1 MAFRRC
7 GCMRDGLTTVVEQN
21 MENSGRAAE
30 CRFDLLGIGNAIV
43 DVLAPVEADFP
54 QRNGM
59 VAGSMALIDGERAQ
73 ILYNQIHREKEMGGG
88 SAANTCVVASNM
100 GARVAYLGKVA
111 DDAPGQAFGADLQ
124 AAGVYFPSVPLQGD
138 EGDHNPTA
146 RCIILVTPDGQRTMN
161 TYLGACVTFSPEDVL
176 ADVVQASKVVYM
188 EGYLF
193 DPPAAQEAFRTAAR
207 IAHEAGRK
215 VALSLSDRFCVD
227 RHRAAF
233 HDLVRGHVDILFANE
248 DEICAL
254 YQTDDFDE
262 AARRVAAET
271 HFAVLTR
278 SERGSVIIQDQKRI
292 VIESVRTQV
301 IDTTG
306 AGDAYAA
313 GFLAGWTSDRTL
325 AECGRLGSVAASEVI
340 SHYGA
345 RPLINMRQDMDF

>member
-1 MAFRRC
+1 
-7 GCMRDGLTTVVEQN
+7 
-21 MENSGRAAE
+21 MENSGQAAE

-43 DVLAPVEADFP
+43 DVLAPVEAAFP
-54 QRNGM
+54 ERNGM
-59 VAGSMALIDGERAQ
+59 TPGGMTLIDAARAEALYGQ
-73 ILYNQIHREKEMGGG
+73 IRREKEMGGG

-111 DDAPGQAFGADLQ
+111 DDVPGQAFATDMQ
-124 AAGVYFPSVPLQGD
+124 AAGVYFPSSPLQGD
-138 EGDHNPTA
+138 AGTAHPTA

-161 TYLGACVTFSPEDVL
+161 TYLGACVNFGPEDVL
-176 ADVVQASKVVYM
+176 ADVVQSAKVTYM

-215 VALSLSDRFCVD
+215 VALSLSDKFCVD
-227 RHRAAF
+227 RHRVAF
-233 HDLVRGHVDILFANE
+233 LDLVRGHIDILFANE

-254 YQTDDFDE
+254 YQTADFDH
-262 AARRVAAET
+262 AARLVAADT
-271 HFAVLTR
+271 HFSVLTR
-278 SERGSVIIQDQKRI
+278 SEKGSVIIQDQQRI
-292 VIESVRTQV
+292 VIDSVRTQV

-345 RPLINMRQDMDF
+345 RPLMNMRQDMDF

>member
-1 MAFRRC
+1 
-7 GCMRDGLTTVVEQN
+7 
-21 MENSGRAAE
+21 MENSGQTAE

-54 QRNGM
+54 HSNGM
-59 VAGSMALIDGERAQ
+59 TPGSMTLIDAARAQ
-73 ILYNQIHREKEMGGG
+73 ALYNQITREKEMGGG

-111 DDAPGQAFGADLQ
+111 DDAPGRAFAADMQ
-124 AAGVYFPSVPLQGD
+124 AAGVYFPSSPLQGD
-138 EGDHNPTA
+138 ASEHSPTA

-161 TYLGACVTFSPEDVL
+161 TYLGACVTFSPADVL
-176 ADVVQASKVVYM
+176 ADVVCASKVLYM

-193 DPPAAQEAFRTAAR
+193 DPPDAQEAFRTAAR

-227 RHRAAF
+227 RHRKAF

-248 DEICAL
+248 TEICAL
-254 YQTDDFDE
+254 YETDDFEE
-262 AARRVAAET
+262 AARRVATET

-278 SERGSVIIQDQKRI
+278 SEQGSVIIQDSKRI
-292 VIESVRTQV
+292 VIDSVRTQV
-301 IDTTG
+301 VDTTG

-345 RPLINMRQDMDF
+345 RPLMNMRQDMDF

>member
-1 MAFRRC
+1 M
-7 GCMRDGLTTVVEQN
+7 EQK
-21 MENSGRAAE
+21 MENTGQAAE

-43 DVLAPVEADFP
+43 DVLAPVDAAFP
-54 QRNGM
+54 QNNGM
-59 VAGSMALIDGERAQ
+59 TPGSMTLIDADRARALYAQ
-73 ILYNQIHREKEMGGG
+73 IRREKEMGGG

-111 DDAPGQAFGADLQ
+111 ADAPGQAFAADMQ
-124 AAGVYFPSVPLQGD
+124 AAGVYFPSSPLQGD
-138 EGDHNPTA
+138 AGENHPTA

-176 ADVVQASKVVYM
+176 VDVVRASKVIYM

-193 DPPAAQEAFRTAAR
+193 DPPDAQEAFRTAAR
-207 IAHEAGRK
+207 IAHDAGRK

-227 RHRAAF
+227 RHRHAF
-233 HDLVRGHVDILFANE
+233 HELVRGHIDILFANE

-262 AARRVAAET
+262 AARLVSAET

-278 SERGSVIIQDQKRI
+278 SERGSIIIQDQQRI
-292 VIESVRTQV
+292 VIDSVRTQV

-345 RPLINMRQDMDF
+345 RPLMNMRQDMDF